1 MGSLCNS
8 PHGCS
13 LQLSSACIPSP
24 RFPAGTDPCMLPTHH
39 TIRLWQT
46 EAFRTSSPLLLL
58 GGKASRLPITHTS
71 LSQEDAGVGCPP
83 WEEPTLALP
92 YITPKSEGSAQATQS
107 PTHQHLQPHRKVC
120 VERVDPSG
128 VHPNGVRWFRRRA
141 VPPVGPPQPVSTAG
155 GALSRARRGRRC
167 ANGAA
172 KLCAP
177 PRHRGTGVGGR
188 GGITAARRGGAER
201 GF

>member
-13 LQLSSACIPSP
+13 LQLGSACIPSP

-107 PTHQHLQPHRKVC
+107 PTHQTSNPTARSSWR
-120 VERVDPSG
+120 E
-128 VHPNGVRWFRRRA
+128 WI
-141 VPPVGPPQPVSTAG
+141 PVGCSLMGFG
-155 GALSRARRGRRC
+155 GLGVE
-167 ANGAA
+167 
-172 KLCAP
+172 LC
-177 PRHRGTGVGGR
+177 PR
-188 GGITAARRGGAER
+188 
-201 GF
+201 